1 MPNEKIVFFD
11 AQNSGW
17 SDPKNP
23 SWFSTTGINYAT
35 KEESE
40 IANEKHKKHHKNCHI
55 KYRILKTTVLREVV

>member
-1 MPNEKIVFFD
+1 MSNEKIVFYD

-23 SWFSTTGINYAT
+23 SWFSTGINYKT
-35 KEESE
+35 KESAEE
-40 IANEKHKKHHKNCHI
+40 VNNNHKKHHKNCHI